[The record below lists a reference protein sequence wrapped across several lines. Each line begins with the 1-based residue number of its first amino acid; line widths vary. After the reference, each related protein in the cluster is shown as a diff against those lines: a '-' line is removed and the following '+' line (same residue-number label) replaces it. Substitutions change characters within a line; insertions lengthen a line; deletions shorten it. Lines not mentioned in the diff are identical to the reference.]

1 MVATYAWL
9 CGAEFPSQRLRSYTF
24 GLATSIGFFGAWL
37 ATFTAP
43 YFINPDSL
51 NWGPKY
57 GYIWFPSCLI
67 GAIWT
72 FFFLPEVQNRTF
84 EEIDEMVSSTHASS
98 SPKSRTNEILP
109 NSSRHASQRANSE
122 STSALARWQRWQR
135 LPRKIPQ
142 LSKRRSSWRGP
153 ATRRR
158 CAGMLRAGPRRL
170 CRISEILKHIT
181 STLGQIYMG
190 REAKIPRNKCNTKG
204 SRLNRLIDC

>member
-1 MVATYAWL
+1 MQNWLTSKIQVIVGVSVVYIVGYNGMVATYAWL

-37 ATFTAP
+37 AAFTAP

-84 EEIDEMVSSTHASS
+84 EEIDEMVCTLSWQIVGKT
-98 SPKSRTNEILP
+98 PRNTDKLT
-109 NSSRHASQRANSE
+109 SSRHVCQHANSGNI
-122 STSALARWQRWQR
+122 SALGLWR
-135 LPRKIPQ
+135 LWRQQHRKT
-142 LSKRRSSWRGP
+142 G
-153 ATRRR
+153 
-158 CAGMLRAGPRRL
+158 
-170 CRISEILKHIT
+170 
-181 STLGQIYMG
+181 
-190 REAKIPRNKCNTKG
+190 
-204 SRLNRLIDC
+204 

>member
-1 MVATYAWL
+1 MGLSVVYIVGYNGMVATYAWL

-37 ATFTAP
+37 AAFTAP

-84 EEIDEMVSSTHASS
+84 EEIDEMVCNPILVKHLEKA
-98 SPKSRTNEILP
+98 PKNTDKLTKFE
-109 NSSRHASQRANSE
+109 A
-122 STSALARWQRWQR
+122 R
-135 LPRKIPQ
+135 LPARKFRQYKCIGSVAAVAAAAQEDRVALEKEIQ
-142 LSKRRSSWRGP
+142 L
-153 ATRRR
+153 TRVSHEETVR
-158 CAGMLRAGPRRL
+158 
-170 CRISEILKHIT
+170 
-181 STLGQIYMG
+181 QN
-190 REAKIPRNKCNTKG
+190 AKGGTETAVAH
-204 SRLNRLIDC
+204 L